1 MATNGIDTMESIV
14 AIKQKDF
21 ATLIDAQAG
30 MIGGFVA
37 AQNFTT
43 LQAGFVDMMA
53 TCQKE
58 MLQAAMDTATAALPW
73 MTAPKTQSAGIAL
86 FFDTVTQAA
95 QNSTARSNLLTQ
107 TISLSSGQVS
117 GALSERWYAALD
129 EWKATLTAAVA

>member
-1 MATNGIDTMESIV
+1 MATNGIDTLESIA

-21 ATLIDAQAG
+21 ATLMDAQAG
-30 MIGGFVA
+30 MIG
-37 AQNFTT
+37 
-43 LQAGFVDMMA
+43 GFVDMMA

-107 TISLSSGQVS
+107 TMSLSSGQVS